1 MPSITAL
8 PSSVTTTVT
17 SATSYSMPNL
27 INVAAVVSPPSPAIE
42 YRRTIQSIVVHSL
55 ELLETEYR
63 ILFGTRPIF
72 QFKLKQNE
80 TFTIESLKLTQLGD
94 IAPATT
100 NNDNTKIT
108 CSVVTAGRT
117 VGANIVISFANVT
130 ITG

>member
-1 MPSITAL
+1 
-8 PSSVTTTVT
+8 
-17 SATSYSMPNL
+17 
-27 INVAAVVSPPSPAIE
+27 
-42 YRRTIQSIVVHSL
+42 
-55 ELLETEYR
+55 
-63 ILFGTRPIF
+63 LFGTRPIF